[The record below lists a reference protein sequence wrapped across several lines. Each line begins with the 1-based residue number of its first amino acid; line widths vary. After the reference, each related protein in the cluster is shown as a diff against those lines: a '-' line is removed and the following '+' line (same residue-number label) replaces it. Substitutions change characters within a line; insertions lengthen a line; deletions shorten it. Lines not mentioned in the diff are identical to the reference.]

1 MLKLFF
7 KIKEIWEEYNFEIVI
22 VLLMLFFLFLFIYR
36 KIKGEQGSWSDSFFY
51 DYSVFN
57 QKYKSNQDY
66 DESKPIRKDS
76 KGEVE
81 CRRVLEKIFKRPF
94 KKARPN
100 FLRNEINGGHNLELD
115 CFNEDLSLAL
125 EYDGQAHFKY
135 IPFFH
140 KNKEHFLNQQYRDE
154 LKNRMCK
161 DNGIHLIR
169 VPYTVKLDD
178 IEKYIIEEI
187 KKAGYY
193 RDRN

>member
-1 MLKLFF
+1 MIELFF
-7 KIKEIWEEYNFEIVI
+7 KIKEIWNEYNFEII
-22 VLLMLFFLFLFIYR
+22 ACALILFFLFMFIYR

-57 QKYKSNQDY
+57 KKYKNSNH
-66 DESKPIRKDS
+66 EEERKPIRTDS
-76 KGEVE
+76 KGEIE
-81 CRRVLEKIFKRPF
+81 CRRVLEKIFKKPF
-94 KKARPN
+94 NKARPN

-115 CFNEDLSLAL
+115 CFNEELSLAL

-161 DNGIHLIR
+161 DNGIYLIR
-169 VPYTVKLDD
+169 VPYTVKIED
-178 IEKYIIEEI
+178 IETYIIKEI

-193 RDRN
+193 RQR